1 MPAANLKRHTHL
13 LRQDE
18 RAKAQT
24 GHLWPAPLGSILSPK
39 RAGLPSLPAHGAGMT
54 LVEMVVA
61 ITLLAILGSVTAVFM
76 LRPIQGYTDLARRA
90 ALVEAAESALRR
102 QARDVRLALPRSVR
116 IQNLAGGYAVEVLPT
131 IEGAMYRRRDTFPG
145 GGTTTANRLQI
156 GFGNDAD
163 GFDIHMFFRHITVP
177 SSSTTHRLVINN
189 VGGSAAA
196 TNVYLATGA
205 TQQVITPLGTTIGY
219 SATGVNGAHNITMT
233 PAYRFNSYSSTQR
246 IYVVETPV
254 SYLCAA
260 NATDPVAGTLTRY
273 YNYPITASQP
283 TTAAAFTALNAS
295 SALVTDRV
303 SACSLTTTTGDL
315 RTRALATFTLT
326 LAEEGEEVRLV
337 HQVMVDNSP

>member
-1 MPAANLKRHTHL
+1 MHP
-13 LRQDE
+13 
-18 RAKAQT
+18 
-24 GHLWPAPLGSILSPK
+24 
-39 RAGLPSLPAHGAGMT
+39 LPAHAGMT

-61 ITLLAILGSVTAVFM
+61 ITLLAILGSVTTMFM
-76 LRPIQGYTDLARRA
+76 LRPIQGYVDLTRRA

-116 IQNLAGGYAVEVLPT
+116 IQNLAAGYAVEVLPT
-131 IEGAMYRRRDTFPG
+131 IEGAMYRRRDTAPG
-145 GGTTTANRLQI
+145 GGTTAANRLQI
-156 GFGNDAD
+156 GFGDDAD
-163 GFDIHMFFRHITVP
+163 GFDIHKFFQHITVP

-189 VGGSAAA
+189 VGGSALA

-205 TQQVITPLGTTIGY
+205 TQQVITPLGTAIGY
-219 SATGVNGAHNITMT
+219 SATGVNGAHNITMA
-233 PAYRFNSYSSTQR
+233 PPYRFNSHSSTQR

-254 SYLCAA
+254 SYLCTA
-260 NATDPVAGTLTRY
+260 NATDPAAGTLTRY
-273 YNYPITASQP
+273 YNYPLYNPTQP

-315 RTRALATFTLT
+315 RTRALATFALT
-326 LAEEGEEVRLV
+326 LAEEGEVVRLV

>member
-1 MPAANLKRHTHL
+1 
-13 LRQDE
+13 
-18 RAKAQT
+18 
-24 GHLWPAPLGSILSPK
+24 
-39 RAGLPSLPAHGAGMT
+39 MT

-76 LRPIQGYTDLARRA
+76 VRPIQGYVDLTRRA

-116 IQNLAGGYAVEVLPT
+116 IQNLADGYAVEVLPT
-131 IEGAMYRRRDTFPG
+131 LDGAMYRRRDTAPG

-156 GFGNDAD
+156 GAGDDAD
-163 GFDIHMFFRHITVP
+163 GFDIHKFFQHITVP
-177 SSSTTHRLVINN
+177 SSSTTHRLVVGN
-189 VGGSAAA
+189 VGGSTAA
-196 TNVYLATGA
+196 TNVYLATGV
-205 TQQVITPLGTTIGY
+205 TRQVITPLGSTIGY
-219 SATGVNGAHNITMT
+219 SATGVGGAHRVTITPT
-233 PAYRFNSYSSTQR
+233 YRFNSHTANQR

-254 SYLCAA
+254 SYLCTA
-260 NATDPVAGTLTRY
+260 NATNPAAGTLTRY
-273 YNYPITASQP
+273 YNYPLYNPTQP
-283 TTAAAFTALNAS
+283 TTPAAFVALNAS